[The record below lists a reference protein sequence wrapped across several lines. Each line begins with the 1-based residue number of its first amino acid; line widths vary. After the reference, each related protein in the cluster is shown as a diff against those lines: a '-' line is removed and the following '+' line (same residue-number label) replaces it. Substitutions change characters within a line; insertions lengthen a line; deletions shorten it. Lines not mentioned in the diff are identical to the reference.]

1 MAWIIGAV
9 IFIVLFLTAIYVVA
23 GIAVSVAGSCQTD

>member
-1 MAWIIGAV
+1 MAWIVGVAV
-9 IFIVLFLTAIYVVA
+9 FIILFFTATYVVA